1 MAATDVPS
9 ASKGTAM
16 TRLKAFALIAA
27 LTATV
32 GSQHAQAGMSGT
44 SRRVE
49 QQAAAEA
56 QAAIQAPP
64 PAARPVA
71 HIPTRSVPEPAR
83 TEQASQPNIGAFDG
97 VWAVATSPG
106 CGLLARSAVQVRRG
120 RITGD
125 SLSGSV
131 DATGK
136 VRTVAYGGG
145 ISVISKGHTSAT
157 AGSGTYELSNGCTGT
172 WTSRKV

>member
-1 MAATDVPS
+1 
-9 ASKGTAM
+9 M
-16 TRLKAFALIAA
+16 TQLKAFALVVA

-32 GSQHAQAGMSGT
+32 GLQHAQAGMSGT
-44 SRRVE
+44 SSRVE

-56 QAAIQAPP
+56 QAAVQAPP
-64 PAARPVA
+64 PAARPA
-71 HIPTRSVPEPAR
+71 AQALTRTAPAR
-83 TEQASQPNIGAFDG
+83 AEQSARPDISVFDG

-131 DATGK
+131 DAAGN
-136 VRTVAYGGG
+136 VRTVANGGG
-145 ISVISKGHTSAT
+145 ISVISKGRTSAT
-157 AGSGTYELSNGCTGT
+157 AGSGTYQLSNGCTGT